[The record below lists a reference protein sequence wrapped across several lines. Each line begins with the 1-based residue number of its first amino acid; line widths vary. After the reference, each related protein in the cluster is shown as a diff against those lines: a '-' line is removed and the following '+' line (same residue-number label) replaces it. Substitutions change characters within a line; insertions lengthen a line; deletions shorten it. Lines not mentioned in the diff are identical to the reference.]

1 MNVQWR
7 RQRDQ
12 QRKRRNIATG
22 TAGKKLTLVAML
34 LAVLLLPGCVT
45 ETSGGFNAKRSD
57 ADALRDYLQ
66 LATGY
71 LEQNDIANSKRHLAN
86 AAAIDPDSSGIH
98 AIWGL
103 VYSREGETRLS
114 DESFQRALRLDA
126 SNSKARNNY
135 AAYLFANSRFEE
147 AYTEL
152 SRVVE
157 DTGYEARSQA
167 FENLGLAALRLN
179 RVDAA
184 ENAFGRALQ
193 LNPNQLRSS
202 LELVTLNLAK
212 NNVQQAVVYYRN
224 YLTLQQLYT
233 IPHTARSLWVGIQLE
248 AALGNRGNVEAYGQ
262 QLEANFASAPE
273 FQLYK
278 QLLDT
283 LK

>member
-1 MNVQWR
+1 MSG
-7 RQRDQ
+7 QR
-12 QRKRRNIATG
+12 NY
-22 TAGKKLTLVAML
+22 KLNAVSRSAVLAAVL
-34 LAVLLLPGCVT
+34 SGAVLLQGCVT
-45 ETSGGFNAKRSD
+45 ETTGGFNVKRSD

-86 AAAIDPDSSGIH
+86 AAAIDPDSSEIH

-103 VYSREGETRLS
+103 VYSREGEAALA
-114 DESFQRALRLDA
+114 DESFRRALRLDA

-135 AAYLFANSRFEE
+135 AAYLFANSRFQD
-147 AYTEL
+147 AFNEL

-157 DTGYEARSQA
+157 DTGYEARPQA

-184 ENAFGRALQ
+184 ETAFGRALQ

-212 NNVQQAVVYYRN
+212 NNVQQAGIYYRN
-224 YLTLQQLYT
+224 YLTLLQLYS
-233 IPHTARSLWVGIQLE
+233 IPHNARSLWVGIQLE

-262 QLEANFASAPE
+262 QLEAKFASAPE
-273 FQLYK
+273 IQLYK
-278 QLLDT
+278 QLLDN